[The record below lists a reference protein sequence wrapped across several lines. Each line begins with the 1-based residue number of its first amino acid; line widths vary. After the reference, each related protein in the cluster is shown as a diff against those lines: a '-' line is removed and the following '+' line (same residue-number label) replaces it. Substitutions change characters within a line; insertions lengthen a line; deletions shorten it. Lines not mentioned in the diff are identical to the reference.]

1 VWKGV
6 ANSVPAGFVADQYVA
21 LPKNEAQKLKLTLR
35 SAEPLLAPVAHGQP
49 VGTVYVTLEGKAIG
63 EYPLVALADVP
74 PAGLFGRLWDTLRL
88 WFK

>member
-1 VWKGV
+1 MAVLV
-6 ANSVPAGFVADQYVA
+6 TRPHPD
-21 LPKNEAQKLKLTLR
+21 NEATEGALR
-35 SAEPLLAPVAHGQP
+35 ALGFEPLLAPVASGQA